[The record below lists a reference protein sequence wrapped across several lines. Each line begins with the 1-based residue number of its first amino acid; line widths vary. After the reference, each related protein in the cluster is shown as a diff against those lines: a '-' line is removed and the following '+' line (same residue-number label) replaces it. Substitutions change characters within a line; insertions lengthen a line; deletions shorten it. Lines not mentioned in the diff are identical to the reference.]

1 MVYSKSQIS
10 SALNVNAKVLE
21 NSLGVDFNAV
31 ANNEKK
37 VMILAY
43 KQIFYTVSADL
54 PKNPS
59 DLFDDSVTF
68 NDLKQKGV
76 SNEAPPLMVSN
87 VAYGRTIYVKL
98 ETTSSSKDVQA
109 AFKALIKNTDI
120 KIVNNIKIF
129 MKIVPSQQ

>member
-59 DLFDDSVTF
+59 DL
-68 NDLKQKGV
+68 
-76 SNEAPPLMVSN
+76 LMTVLHLM
-87 VAYGRTIYVKL
+87 I
-98 ETTSSSKDVQA
+98 
-109 AFKALIKNTDI
+109 
-120 KIVNNIKIF
+120 
-129 MKIVPSQQ
+129 